1 VFGGCVASRRR
12 ASPTQV
18 VFGFYFGEKIYKN
31 IMQIFDIKH
40 PFDTFIDS
48 GDIKSEKNFLLI
60 DDQNNIYRNN
70 QKIDVPLLLL
80 SPIARIISDKY
91 FLLVDSER
99 EYENAW
105 IINNS
110 GIILHSFYVGNA
122 RNIVLTKSNIIIAY
136 SKCDLDINIRYPYE
150 YINPEYKEIL
160 AVEQKAISS
169 ECFAVFDFE
178 GNCLF
183 AYMTDAKD
191 DNFVELQEVTSFLK
205 KDDETIYLLVYL
217 FDGYLVVLELNLKNY
232 AIKEVLSLEAFSE
245 SVYSLRAMTKKN
257 NDWYFLATNYEQLKK
272 RDPSIFMSY
281 ILKLTE
287 NESLECIGECCY
299 SAGALG
305 NCDGSFSVPFGL
317 ILKDINQTSCYV
329 KI

>member
-48 GDIKSEKNFLLI
+48 GDIKSEKDFLLI

-80 SPIARIISDKY
+80 SPIARIISEKY
-91 FLLVDSER
+91 FLLVDSDKEH
-99 EYENAW
+99 ENAW

-110 GIILHSFYVGNA
+110 GTILHSFYVGNA

-136 SKCDLDINIRYPYE
+136 SKCELNTDRIFRELI
-150 YINPEYKEIL
+150 KS
-160 AVEQKAISS
+160 EQQIISS

-183 AYMTDAKD
+183 TYMTDAKD
-191 DNFVELQEVTSFLK
+191 DNFIAFHEVTSFLK

-217 FDGYLVVLELNLKNY
+217 FDGYLVVLEFNLKNY